1 MQQPFFDDIVSKLSI
16 IIKMADNSN
25 EFRFKS
31 STINAVTAVITQIIM
46 GVVSFVERMVFNQCF
61 ISDYLGFYSL
71 FKNIISV
78 LSVAELGLSVA
89 ISFAL
94 YAPFAEDNCEEI
106 NAILAFYRKVYR
118 TVGMIILAAGILFTP
133 AIKFLVKTD
142 VPIISVTV
150 YFYIFLLST
159 VFEYF
164 FFYKSILFSANQ
176 RNYIPTLIT
185 NICWTIMYC
194 IQIGVSIYTHDFML
208 YSICILI
215 FTLIRCAI
223 VNIIANKNYTFIKEK
238 PSKLSKESSKKIL
251 QNVKGLISSRIGTV
265 ISNST
270 NGILISAMIGSSIL
284 GLYSNYQMITSGLL
298 GFTNILPSAITAS
311 LGNVGA
317 TESKKNV
324 AESYKYID
332 MAYFLLYG
340 IISVVLSNIINPIIS
355 IFFGELRCL
364 PFSSAI
370 LICILFFLSNVKN
383 LFYTYKSSLGL
394 YWYDRHRP
402 LITGISDLILSI
414 ILGRYLGF
422 NGIILGTIIA
432 YTVIDLWVEPL
443 VIFNRGFHISAKGTI
458 ATLMLRLVFIIVMM
472 LGTNFVSMYLPG
484 KGILNLA
491 LRFITS
497 TILMVSILFIL
508 YHRNKY
514 VIGAFNAVKK
524 YLLGKRAY

>member
-1 MQQPFFDDIVSKLSI
+1 
-16 IIKMADNSN
+16 MADNSN
-25 EFRFKS
+25 EFRFRS
-31 STINAVTAVITQIIM
+31 STRNALTAVITQIVM
-46 GVVSFVERMVFNQCF
+46 GVASFVERMVFNQCF

-94 YAPFAEDNCEEI
+94 YAPFAEDNFEEV

-118 TVGMIILAAGILFTP
+118 TVGSIIFVGGIIFSFFLH
-133 AIKFLVKTD
+133 FLVKTE
-142 VPIISVTV
+142 VPMTSVTV

-176 RNYIPTLIT
+176 RDYVPTLVT
-185 NICWTIMYC
+185 NTCWAIMYC
-194 IQIGVSIYTHDFML
+194 IQIAVSIFTHSFMI
-208 YSICILI
+208 YSLCIFI
-215 FTLIRCAI
+215 FTLVRCI
-223 VNIIANKNYTFIKEK
+223 TVNILANKCYKFIKNK
-238 PSKLSKESSKKIL
+238 PSKLSKESRKKIL
-251 QNVKGLISSRIGTV
+251 QNVKGLIATRIGTV

-270 NGILISAMIGSSIL
+270 NGILISAMVGSSVL

-298 GFTNILPSAITAS
+298 GFTNILPNAITAS

-317 TESKKNV
+317 TESNDNV

-332 MAYFLLYG
+332 MAYFALYG
-340 IISVVLSNIINPIIS
+340 MISVVLSNIINPIIS
-355 IFFGELRCL
+355 IFFGTARCMPL
-364 PFSSAI
+364 SSAI
-370 LICILFFLSNVKN
+370 LICLHFYLRNIKN

-394 YWYDRHRP
+394 YWYDRYRP

-414 ILGRYLGF
+414 ILGKFMGF
-422 NGIILGTIIA
+422 DGIILGTIIA

-443 VIFNRGFHISAKGTI
+443 VIFHRGFHAHAHKTI
-458 ATLMLRLVFIIVMM
+458 AGIMIRLIFIVIVM
-472 LGTNFVSMYLPG
+472 LGTNYISSFLPG
-484 KGILNLA
+484 RRITNLL
-491 LRFITS
+491 LRFIVS
-497 TILMVSILFIL
+497 TVITAIIFFIV

-514 VIGAFNAVKK
+514 MIGAYKAAKK
-524 YLLGKRAY
+524 YIIGKRNY